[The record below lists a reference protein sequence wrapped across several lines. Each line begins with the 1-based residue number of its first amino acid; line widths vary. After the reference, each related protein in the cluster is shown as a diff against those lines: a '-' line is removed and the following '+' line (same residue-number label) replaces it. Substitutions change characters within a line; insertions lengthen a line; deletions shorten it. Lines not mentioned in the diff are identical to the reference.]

1 MSDAPDG
8 SGPIPRR
15 TPRAGEGG
23 APISGA
29 LAIVLAVVAVVA
41 GFLILRTLSDGGE
54 SAIGTSPG
62 GAVDTG
68 EAPETSGATTGDT
81 GSVPQLPTT
90 TTQPPLIVDGA
101 IVMVANANGV
111 GGSAGAMTTALE
123 VGPGFEMADPT
134 NSSSAVGVLEE
145 SQIYYDATNLAAL
158 DVADSLNRVLGG
170 DVAVAPLEGTPPVSD
185 GSIEPASVLLM
196 LGVDK
201 EGQTLEELNPDLN
214 ATGSPTVTNPPVGAT
229 TGDSGDTGDAT
240 TEG

>member
-1 MSDAPDG
+1 MSDVPDG
-8 SGPIPRR
+8 SGQIPRR

-23 APISGA
+23 APVSGA

-41 GFLILRTLSDGGE
+41 GFLILRSISDGGE
-54 SAIGTSPG
+54 TAIGDTPG
-62 GAVDTG
+62 AGGGDVA
-68 EAPETSGATTGDT
+68 AETTGATTGDT

-134 NSSSAVGVLEE
+134 NSSAAIGVLEE

-229 TGDSGDTGDAT
+229 TGDSGDTGEAT